1 MYSVHGRMMIT
12 FIELAG
18 FSKHRKELLTD
29 ESFRQMLE
37 TLIVNP
43 EADSRIEGTGGF
55 RKLRWALPGKG
66 KSGGVRV
73 IYYGLVPSTGR
84 LYLALIYPKSVQDNL
99 SSAQTALLKALTD
112 KLK

>member
-1 MYSVHGRMMIT
+1 MYSVHVRMMIT

-29 ESFRQMLE
+29 ESFRQMQE
-37 TLIVNP
+37 ALIVNP
-43 EADSRIEGTGGF
+43 EAGSRIEGTGGF
-55 RKLRWALPGKG
+55 RKLRWALQGKG

-73 IYYGLVPSTGR
+73 IYYSLVPSTGR
-84 LYLALIYPKSVQDNL
+84 LYLALIYPKSEQDNL
-99 SSAQTALLKALTD
+99 TSAQKAQLKALTD